1 MKKILLLLSLLL
13 IGLLTTCDDGNNI
26 GIDRELNGTW
36 EMTSYS
42 AFLPTLPEINENDIV
57 WTIDVDN
64 NLLSI
69 ENTIESEYT
78 YILASGNYEII
89 VSNNSIIISDVKYGY
104 SIENGILILSDFQE
118 PGEPIIADGP
128 IMNFIKVID

>member
-1 MKKILLLLSLLL
+1 MKKILLSLLL

-26 GIDRELNGTW
+26 GIDSELNGIW

-42 AFLPTLPEINENDIV
+42 AFMPTLPEINENDIV

-64 NLLSI
+64 SLLSI
-69 ENTIESEYT
+69 ENKIESEYP

-89 VSNNSIIISDVKYGY
+89 ISNNSILISDVKYGY
-104 SIENGILILSDFQE
+104 TIENGILILSDFQE
-118 PGEPIIADGP
+118 PGEPIIVDVP
-128 IMNFIKVID
+128 VMNFTKL

>member
-1 MKKILLLLSLLL
+1 MKKILLSILL
-13 IGLLTTCDDGNNI
+13 IGLLATCDDGNNI
-26 GIDRELNGTW
+26 GIDRELSGTW

-42 AFLPTLPEINENDIV
+42 AFLPTLPVINENDIV

-89 VSNNSIIISDVKYGY
+89 ITNNSIIISDVKYGY

-128 IMNFIKVID
+128 VMNFIKVID

>member
-1 MKKILLLLSLLL
+1 MKKILLSLLL

-26 GIDRELNGTW
+26 GIDSELNGTW

-89 VSNNSIIISDVKYGY
+89 ITNNSIIISDVKYGY

>member
-1 MKKILLLLSLLL
+1 MKKILLSLLL

-26 GIDRELNGTW
+26 GIDSELNGTW

-89 VSNNSIIISDVKYGY
+89 ITNNSIIISDVKYGY
-104 SIENGILILSDFQE
+104 TIENGILILSDFQE

>member
-1 MKKILLLLSLLL
+1 MKKILLSILL
-13 IGLLTTCDDGNNI
+13 IGFLATCDDGNNI

-89 VSNNSIIISDVKYGY
+89 ITNNSIIISDVKYGY
-104 SIENGILILSDFQE
+104 SIENGILILSD
-118 PGEPIIADGP
+118 
-128 IMNFIKVID
+128 

>member
-1 MKKILLLLSLLL
+1 MKKILLLSLLL

-89 VSNNSIIISDVKYGY
+89 ITNNSIIISDVKYGY
-104 SIENGILILSDFQE
+104 TIENGILILSDFQE

>member
-1 MKKILLLLSLLL
+1 MKKILLSILL
-13 IGLLTTCDDGNNI
+13 IGLLATCDDGNNI

-89 VSNNSIIISDVKYGY
+89 ITNNSIIISDVKYGY
-104 SIENGILILSDFQE
+104 SIENGILILSDYQE
-118 PGEPIIADGP
+118 PDEPIIADGP
-128 IMNFIKVID
+128 VMNFIKVID

>member
-1 MKKILLLLSLLL
+1 MKKILLSLLL

-26 GIDRELNGTW
+26 GIDSELNGTW

-57 WTIDVDN
+57 WTIDIDN

-69 ENTIESEYT
+69 ENKIESEYP
-78 YILASGNYEII
+78 YLLASGNYEII
-89 VSNNSIIISDVKYGY
+89 ITNNSILISDVKYGY
-104 SIENGILILSDFQE
+104 TIENGILILSDFQE
-118 PGEPIIADGP
+118 PGEPIIVDGP